1 MALVSRILER
11 LAFVVLLFGGI
22 GMMGSMFLGT
32 GDVIGTQFLGWPLPG
47 ALELTESTMTLIVF
61 GGLAYAQIRRSHIRV
76 EIVYARVGPRMRA
89 AMGVFAHALGI
100 LFFGLLAWQAW
111 GEAAFSIQIEEATDG
126 LIRFPLYP
134 ARIILLSGTVLLV
147 VRLVLDVI
155 EDVQWLIEGRDD
167 GYSADRIIN
176 EAPRLDLDPEL
187 NIKDR

>member
-89 AMGVFAHALGI
+89 AMDVFAHALGI

-111 GEAAFSIQIEEATDG
+111 GEAAFSIQIEEAPDG

-155 EDVQWLIEGRDD
+155 EDVQRLIEGRDD